1 MRFHQGHGACA
12 ALSALLLLLTLQQA
26 GAEAS
31 ESWISPGAASPGTAS
46 EAFDPP
52 EAGGLVAPGIVTGG
66 SDPLLGLVHEYA
78 ALSGVPADLAHA
90 IVTIE
95 SRYNPNARNGP
106 HYGLMQINVATAR
119 SLGFAGEA
127 SQLLEPATNLRF
139 GMAYLAGAY
148 RLAAGDICGTIMR
161 YQGGHRATRMS
172 EASMRYCARAKAIT
186 AARN

>member
-1 MRFHQGHGACA
+1 MRFSQGFA
-12 ALSALLLLLTLQQA
+12 ALTALALLLPVQQVH
-26 GAEAS
+26 AEGNG
-31 ESWISPGAASPGTAS
+31 SWISPAATTAASAA
-46 EAFDPP
+46 EQFDPP
-52 EAGGLVAPGIVTGG
+52 ETGAIVAPGIVTDG
-66 SDPLLGLVHEYA
+66 DHALLGLVHEYA
-78 ALSGVPADLAHA
+78 TLSGVPVDLAHA

-95 SRYNPNARNGP
+95 SRYNAAARNGP

-119 SLGFAGEA
+119 SLGFAGEP

-148 RLAAGDICGTIMR
+148 KLAGGDTCGTIMR

-172 EASMRYCARAKAIT
+172 DASIRYCARAKAIT

>member
-1 MRFHQGHGACA
+1 MRFPEGSGAFA
-12 ALSALLLLLTLQQA
+12 AFTALALLLAAQPA
-26 GAEAS
+26 NAEAND
-31 ESWISPGAASPGTAS
+31 SWISPAAVTATTAP
-46 EAFDPP
+46 EAVDPP
-52 EAGGLVAPGIVTGG
+52 ETGSIAAAGIVAEG
-66 SDPLLGLVHEYA
+66 DDALLGLVHEYA

-119 SLGFAGEA
+119 SLGFAGEP

-148 RLAAGDICGTIMR
+148 KLAAGDTCGTIMR

-172 EASMRYCARAKAIT
+172 DASIRYCARAKAIT
-186 AARN
+186 AAR